1 MSVLKVDEIFG
12 IGDEEVGSA
21 QISPEE
27 EAINK
32 VGATITRE
40 AGETLKRWQS
50 SGALTGKENPVI
62 LAKLAFKEAGEHI
75 AMNPEMTSLWKNL
88 KRF

>member
-12 IGDEEVGSA
+12 MSDEEPQASVSA
-21 QISPEE
+21 EE
-27 EAINK
+27 EAINA
-32 VGATITRE
+32 VGATIARE

-50 SGALTGKENPVI
+50 SGALTGKEHPVL
-62 LAKLAFKEAGEHI
+62 LAKLAFKEAGEKI
-75 AMNPEMTSLWKNL
+75 AMNPEMERLWKNL